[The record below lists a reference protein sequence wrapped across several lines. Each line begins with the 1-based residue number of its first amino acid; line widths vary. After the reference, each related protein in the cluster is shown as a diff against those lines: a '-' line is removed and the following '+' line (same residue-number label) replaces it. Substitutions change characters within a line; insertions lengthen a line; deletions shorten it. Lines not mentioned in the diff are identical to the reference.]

1 MCDITAARKGS
12 LIELKYAHEN
22 GCPWSEYT
30 CVFAAEGGHLD
41 CLAYAHENGCEWDK
55 STCAHTATWGHLDC
69 LTYAHENGCPW
80 DEFTCYFAAA
90 GGHLDCLTYAHENGC
105 EWNVLTCIRAASKGD
120 VDCLKYALDNGC
132 VWDNWKDYKKEFS
145 DRIILC
151 FIQNDAMKL
160 PRRLA
165 KWRISVLITRSIAMY
180 WMEQTAKKGCA
191 EGGDLRKRDQQLFI
205 DEFM

>member
-55 STCAHTATWGHLDC
+55 S
-69 LTYAHENGCPW
+69 
-80 DEFTCYFAAA
+80 TCYFAAA

-151 FIQNDAMKL
+151 FIQNDSI
-160 PRRLA
+160 RRLA

-180 WMEQTAKKGCA
+180 WMEQTAKNGCA